1 MKKTLLYFLLV
12 SCFTAETFA
21 QIDTDSLPPLAVM
34 DVIAWSVGRS
44 FKKELSKAKIPVGCK
59 IYTLPFRCERAGI
72 DSFKTPLGMKISAEI
87 SFRFKRLA
95 QERKLRKL
103 SLNIV
108 SPDDENKQLFELMAR
123 NVTPPATM
131 AEESEFWKTVAQG
144 QRPDYYIV
152 GKYEIIGDY
161 KGVRVSN
168 VELIKDALNPKL
180 ANFSSKITLAD
191 ADFEFQDETERQSFK
206 KMDGNV
212 GVIADQYA
220 KLVRLASKG
229 KFASV
234 DIVDEKTDMPI
245 NLESCLATGKGYQL
259 KVDLL
264 QDAYVYA
271 FYYESNDLTGNKMYM
286 VFPFENGQKN
296 QMSKGNFMLPD
307 DENVFSPSEPAANQV
322 FIKLIASKKKLPIK
336 ITISPEGYRY
346 LALEDCAKFVNA
358 MEKVPSELIDSNNL
372 IRSVE

>member
-1 MKKTLLYFLLV
+1 MTKFLLAV
-12 SCFTAETFA
+12 FLLFGLIGETCA
-21 QIDTDSLPPLAVM
+21 QTDVDSLPPLAVM

-44 FKKELSKAKIPVGCK
+44 FRKEVNKAKIPVGAK
-59 IYTLPFRCERAGI
+59 LYALPFRCERAGV
-72 DSFKTPLGMKISAEI
+72 DTFKTPLGMKISAEI

-103 SLNIV
+103 NLNIV

-180 ANFSSKITLAD
+180 ANFSNKITLSD
-191 ADFEFQDETERQSFK
+191 ADFEFQDENERQSFK

-212 GVIADQYA
+212 GVINNQYA
-220 KLVRLASKG
+220 RLVGLTSKG

-234 DIVDEKTDMPI
+234 EIVDEKTDQSIP
-245 NLESCLATGKGYQL
+245 LETCLATGKGYQL

-264 QDAYVYA
+264 QDAYIYA
-271 FYYESNDLTGNKMYM
+271 FYYESSDLTGNKMYM

-296 QMSKGNFMLPD
+296 QMTKGSFMLPD

-322 FIKLIASKKKLPIK
+322 FIKLIASRKKLPVK

-346 LALEDCAKFVNA
+346 LSPEDCARFVSA
-358 MEKVPSELIDSNNL
+358 MEKVPSDQIDSNNL